1 MVPACFDVGIAECI
15 QMLMIAYKTFWR
27 YLNHSNN
34 SKTRIVS
41 VYDKSARL
49 SHLHAVS
56 IVSSFFFFF
65 QKKTTTNKS
74 SISLCIFQ
82 NPTPSPHGSENVEQQ
97 MLAQMNSMIIHCWAI
112 KILTLH
118 QNLYWVNQKKKKG
131 GKCCL
136 YIPSLDFQIC
146 ITLQLIL
153 ILLGISVSCILVLA
167 VENVLPQ

>member
-56 IVSSFFFFF
+56 IVSSFFFF
-65 QKKTTTNKS
+65 S
-74 SISLCIFQ
+74 
-82 NPTPSPHGSENVEQQ
+82 
-97 MLAQMNSMIIHCWAI
+97 
-112 KILTLH
+112 
-118 QNLYWVNQKKKKG
+118 KKKQPQTKAPF
-131 GKCCL
+131 L
-136 YIPSLDFQIC
+136 FVSFR
-146 ITLQLIL
+146 
-153 ILLGISVSCILVLA
+153 ILLLRPMEVRMLNNKC
-167 VENVLPQ
+167 